1 MLSDVCKILN
11 LADDEFDEVAGDA
24 DSLAGLL
31 LEIKGDF
38 PELHEVITYRNYI
51 FEVMAIE
58 ERRISEVKVTVL
70 PEAKDNR
77 EEGE

>member
-1 MLSDVCKILN
+1 
-11 LADDEFDEVAGDA
+11 
-24 DSLAGLL
+24 